1 METVEDEEYFRYYYT
16 GVVTGIILNHLWT
29 FFFVSCDG
37 GGEISYNNFQNLNSS
52 GTNNRRILASIN
64 FRPHHQ
70 MKEEEIFERSNRSN
84 RYFVGLLVSGW

>member
-37 GGEISYNNFQNLNSS
+37 GGEISYNNFQNL
-52 GTNNRRILASIN
+52 